1 MSRRPRTKA
10 KKPPLSRL
18 DMGVYATQMILAFA
32 LSLFLMVSLVIIPKL
47 IGFAEDGVVAA
58 NERAAF
64 AFCSFPLALTLGLGI
79 GFPAGRA
86 IDEKQPL
93 FGNKK
98 FKPKFGEP
106 VINTFPVFSEEF
118 KQYVYPKKKKTIR
131 NVHKKK
137 GK

>member
-1 MSRRPRTKA
+1 
-10 KKPPLSRL
+10 
-18 DMGVYATQMILAFA
+18 MILAFA

-64 AFCSFPLALTLGLGI
+64 AFCSLPLALTLGWGI

-118 KQYVYPKKKKTIR
+118 KQYVYPPKKRPSKRRSSFFPSCWLSRRSSTLSAFFR
-131 NVHKKK
+131 DRH
-137 GK
+137 